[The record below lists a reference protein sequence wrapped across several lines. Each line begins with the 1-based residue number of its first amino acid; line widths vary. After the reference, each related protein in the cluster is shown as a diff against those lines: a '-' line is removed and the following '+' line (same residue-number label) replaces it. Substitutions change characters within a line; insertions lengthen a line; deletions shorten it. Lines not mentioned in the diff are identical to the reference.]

1 MNEGDGIGIASQV
14 NAAVNQQK
22 RNEQRMK
29 QIQDNVNNII
39 DLWEQYLVN
48 YSQESSSNCPREL
61 RKYLDKLS
69 DEFIEVHKIK
79 HDNDLMGNMQE
90 KLIFLIEFMLQ
101 NQKNG
106 DSTNYANNNLKNNIM
121 IKKTCHTMDHIH

>member
-1 MNEGDGIGIASQV
+1 MNEGDGVGIASQV
-14 NAAVNQQK
+14 NAAVNYQK

-29 QIQDNVNNII
+29 EIQDNVNNII

-69 DEFIEVHKIK
+69 DEFIQVHKIK
-79 HDNDLMGNMQE
+79 QDNDLMGKMQE
-90 KLIFLIEFMLQ
+90 KLIFLIEFLLQ

-106 DSTNYANNNLKNNIM
+106 DSVNYADNNLKNNIM
-121 IKKTCHTMDHIH
+121 IKKTCHTMHHIH